1 MRLQDKVAFITG
13 AGRGIGRAIA
23 EGFARE
29 GAHLVLLSRTV
40 SELEAVATTIQ
51 AYERQVLIYPADV
64 RDATAVQAAVVAAQ
78 TAFGRI
84 DILLN
89 VAGVPM
95 VAPTLE
101 LSYAEWDTTIGI
113 NLTGSFLC
121 CQAVGRVMLAQQ
133 QGSIINIGSLTS
145 CVGFPMRAAYAA
157 AKTGIIGLTRALA
170 VEWASHGVRVNV
182 LIPGWIHTELQD
194 TLVAQGK
201 LHREPIVNRT
211 PLQRIGQVHDL
222 LGPALF
228 LASDESA
235 FVTGETLTVDG
246 GWLAN
251 GYF

>member
-1 MRLQDKVAFITG
+1 MRLQDKVAFVTG

-29 GAHLVLLSRTV
+29 GAHLVLLSRTA
-40 SELEAVATTIQ
+40 SELEAVATVIQ
-51 AYERQVLIYPADV
+51 ACERQVLIYLADV
-64 RDATAVQAAVVAAQ
+64 RDTTAVQAIVVAAQ
-78 TAFGRI
+78 TTFERL

-89 VAGVPM
+89 AAGIPM

-101 LSYAEWDTTIGI
+101 RSYDEWDTTIGI

-133 QGSIINIGSLTS
+133 QGSIITIGSLTF
-145 CVGFPMRAAYAA
+145 CVGFPMHAAYVA
-157 AKTGIIGLTRALA
+157 AKAGIIGLTRALA
-170 VEWASHGVRVNV
+170 VEWAAHSMRVNALV
-182 LIPGWIHTELQD
+182 SGWIGTELQD
-194 TLVAQGK
+194 KLVAQGK
-201 LHREPIVNRT
+201 LQREPIVNRI

-222 LGPALF
+222 PGPAIF

-235 FVTGETLTVDG
+235 FVMGETLTVDG

-251 GYF
+251 GYL

>member
-1 MRLQDKVAFITG
+1 MRLQDKVAFVTG
-13 AGRGIGRAIA
+13 ASRGIGRAIA

-29 GAHLVLLSRTV
+29 GAHLVLLSRTA
-40 SELEAVATTIQ
+40 SELEAVATAIQ
-51 AYERQVLIYPADV
+51 ACERQALIYPTDV

-78 TAFGRI
+78 TTFGRI

-89 VAGVPM
+89 AAGIPM

-101 LSYAEWDTTIGI
+101 LSSTEWDTTIGI

-145 CVGFPMRAAYAA
+145 FVGFPMRAAYAA

-170 VEWASHGVRVNV
+170 VEWAAHGVRVNA
-182 LIPGWIHTELQD
+182 LAPGWIRTELQD
-194 TLVAQGK
+194 KLVAQGK
-201 LHREPIVNRT
+201 LHREPIINRT

-251 GYF
+251 GYL